1 MDPAKIPKVWK
12 NQEINTHGF
21 VTFAKFFPLNLQIK
35 DASAKE
41 KYIDE
46 PTNPKYN
53 SGGCI
58 ASAGSCN
65 IGLRPKPSW
74 GTGNI
79 LLNGFEVVIKK
90 IKKPI
95 INIF

>member
-1 MDPAKIPKVWK
+1 MNYYETLYIIHPAIESGRLKDTIVSVQKQIEK
-12 NQEINTHGF
+12 NQENKTHSF
-21 VTFAKFFPLNLQIK
+21 ATFAKFFPSNLQIK

-53 SGGCI
+53 RGGCI

-65 IGLRPKPSW
+65 IGLRPKPS
-74 GTGNI
+74 
-79 LLNGFEVVIKK
+79 
-90 IKKPI
+90 
-95 INIF
+95 